1 MPNRLGRESA
11 NWASTTRPGYRL
23 YFQRRGDTIVIL
35 LRGDDKSTQ
44 ARDIKAAK
52 RLADEWNQWP

>member
-1 MPNRLGRESA
+1 V
-11 NWASTTRPGYRL
+11 
-23 YFQRRGDTIVIL
+23 YFQRRGDKIVIL